1 MPDPFRT
8 NIPADRHATATPR
21 DVLPL
26 TIEGTATR
34 IGASTG
40 RAAFISQLIAERHH
54 MAPQRERRRATM
66 AVAVGSYA
74 ATEQQSVRRLPPGYR
89 KAMLV

>member
-1 MPDPFRT
+1 MPTEFT
-8 NIPADRHATATPR
+8 ADRQNMAKSPR
-21 DVLPL
+21 DVVPL
-26 TIEGTATR
+26 MIEGKFTR
-34 IGASTG
+34 IGAATG
-40 RAAFISQLIAERHH
+40 GAAFISQLIAERHH

-74 ATEQQSVRRLPPGYR
+74 ATQEQSLRRLPPGYR